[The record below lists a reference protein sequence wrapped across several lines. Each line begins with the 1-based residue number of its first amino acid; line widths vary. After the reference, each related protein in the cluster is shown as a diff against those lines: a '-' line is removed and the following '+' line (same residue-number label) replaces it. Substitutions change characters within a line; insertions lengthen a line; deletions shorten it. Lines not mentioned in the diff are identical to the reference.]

1 MYGGDLLGLAGEA
14 GLGGGQGCLQAG
26 LHRPLSQEGRHQVR
40 CIRLALLPI
49 SLFYLYF
56 PGPHLAFIVVVFCHY
71 PQFRQ
76 GLIHIQ
82 YRYRAGTVL
91 DEVKRSPLFCMA
103 VLRYRI

>member
-1 MYGGDLLGLAGEA
+1 MSTSGPASSTVPRGPSSGA
-14 GLGGGQGCLQAG
+14 
-26 LHRPLSQEGRHQVR
+26 LHSSRFTAN
-40 CIRLALLPI
+40 I
-49 SLFYLYF
+49 FYLYF

-82 YRYRAGTVL
+82 YRYLAGTVL